1 MVMDMR
7 KGQPKANQSI
17 TLTMDGLERIT
28 AIKQFLSKDTHEE
41 WKLSHIIEGLL
52 YIFEKNMRVMIA
64 NGKEEVGD

>member
-17 TLTMDGLERIT
+17 SLTMDGLERIT

-52 YIFEKNMRVMIA
+52 YIFEKNMRVTIA
-64 NGKEEVGD
+64 NGKEEVGE